1 LAFYPRA
8 LYSIF
13 KFNLL
18 PASNVLLIKL
28 STAPP
33 ASCFCGA
40 VQFSL
45 TAKPMF
51 IHACHCRDCQIQ
63 VGGPFA
69 INGII
74 EAEHVVQTKGPK
86 PKRFTMP
93 TESGRP
99 HDIYRCPTCAT
110 ALWSDYGRRKV
121 MLFVRMTTLKNAR
134 RFSPDVHIFTRSKL
148 PCDQLALIEEG
159 VGASARARATKKK
172 SKGKD
177 KPLAHTT
184 VKGAT
189 TKKPA
194 GVFSVYYDMKK
205 EWPAASL
212 KRREA
217 CLAKMKRVAK

>member
-1 LAFYPRA
+1 MG
-8 LYSIF
+8 
-13 KFNLL
+13 
-18 PASNVLLIKL
+18 KL
-28 STAPP
+28 FS

-45 TAKPMF
+45 AANPMF
-51 IHACHCRDCQIQ
+51 IHACHCRDCQVQ

-99 HDIYRCPTCAT
+99 HDIYRCPKCAT

-121 MLFVRMTTLKNAR
+121 MLFVRMTTLKDAR
-134 RFSPDVHIFTRSKL
+134 RFSPDVHIFTKSKL
-148 PCDQLALIEEG
+148 PCDELALLEEKPAPKTRG
-159 VGASARARATKKK
+159 KK
-172 SKGKD
+172 SGGQWSKD
-177 KPLAHTT
+177 APIAHTT

-194 GVFSVYYDMKK
+194 GVFSVYYDMKT

-217 CLAKMKRVAK
+217 CLK

>member
-1 LAFYPRA
+1 MGSSL
-8 LYSIF
+8 
-13 KFNLL
+13 
-18 PASNVLLIKL
+18 V
-28 STAPP
+28 

-45 TAKPMF
+45 AAEPMF
-51 IHACHCRDCQIQ
+51 IHACHCRDCQVQ

-121 MLFVRMTTLKNAR
+121 MLFVRMTMLKDAR
-134 RFSPDVHIFTRSKL
+134 RFSPDVHIFTKSKL
-148 PCDQLALIEEG
+148 PCDELAMLAN
-159 VGASARARATKKK
+159 GASARAGATNENDATSRGALPRGRAAKNKP
-172 SKGKD
+172 KD
-177 KPLAHTT
+177 APRGHTT

-212 KRREA
+212 KRRAA
-217 CLAKMKRVAK
+217 CLKTPPSP

>member
-1 LAFYPRA
+1 
-8 LYSIF
+8 
-13 KFNLL
+13 
-18 PASNVLLIKL
+18 
-28 STAPP
+28 
-33 ASCFCGA
+33 
-40 VQFSL
+40 
-45 TAKPMF
+45 MF
-51 IHACHCRDCQIQ
+51 IHACHCRDCQVQ

-86 PKRFTMP
+86 PRRYTMP

-110 ALWSDYGRRKV
+110 ALWSDYGRRKAV
-121 MLFVRMTTLKNAR
+121 LFVRMTTLKDAR
-134 RFSPDVHIFTRSKL
+134 RFSPDVHIFTKSKL
-148 PCDQLALIEEG
+148 PCDELAMHVEAAGKETARRG
-159 VGASARARATKKK
+159 KAAAKASQW
-172 SKGKD
+172 SKD
-177 KPLAHTT
+177 APLAHTT

-217 CLAKMKRVAK
+217 CLK

>member
-1 LAFYPRA
+1 M
-8 LYSIF
+8 SH
-13 KFNLL
+13 
-18 PASNVLLIKL
+18 AS
-28 STAPP
+28 

-51 IHACHCRDCQIQ
+51 IHACHCRDCQVQ

-74 EAEHVVQTKGPK
+74 EAEHVVQTKGPR

-99 HDIYRCPTCAT
+99 HDIYRCPKCAT

-121 MLFVRMTTLKNAR
+121 MLFVRMATLKDAR
-134 RFSPDVHIFTRSKL
+134 RFSPDVHIFTKSRL
-148 PCDQLALIEEG
+148 PCDELAMLAAG
-159 VGASARARATKKK
+159 GKRPAPSRGKAARSQWAKDAPVG
-172 SKGKD
+172 
-177 KPLAHTT
+177 HTT

-194 GVFSVYYDMKK
+194 GVFSVYYDMQT

-217 CLAKMKRVAK
+217 CLAKMKK

>member
-1 LAFYPRA
+1 
-8 LYSIF
+8 
-13 KFNLL
+13 
-18 PASNVLLIKL
+18 
-28 STAPP
+28 
-33 ASCFCGA
+33 
-40 VQFSL
+40 
-45 TAKPMF
+45 MF

-86 PKRFTMP
+86 PRRFTMP

-121 MLFVRMTTLKNAR
+121 MLFVRMATLKDAH
-134 RFSPDVHIFTRSKL
+134 RFNPDVHIFTRSRL
-148 PCDQLALIEEG
+148 PCDPLVLIE
-159 VGASARARATKKK
+159 GAPARKPRAGKPK
-172 SKGKD
+172 SQWQAD
-177 KPLAHTT
+177 APLGHTLP
-184 VKGAT
+184 KGAT

-217 CLAKMKRVAK
+217 CLTGMKK

>member
-1 LAFYPRA
+1 MSDFL
-8 LYSIF
+8 
-13 KFNLL
+13 
-18 PASNVLLIKL
+18 
-28 STAPP
+28 

-45 TAKPMF
+45 TARPMF

-63 VGGPFA
+63 TGGPFA

-74 EAEHVVQTKGPK
+74 EAEHVVQTKGPR
-86 PKRFTMP
+86 PRRYTMP

-99 HDIYRCPTCAT
+99 HDIYRCPKCAT

-121 MLFVRMTTLKNAR
+121 MLFVRMVTLKDAR

-148 PCDQLALIEEG
+148 PCDELMLLE
-159 VGASARARATKKK
+159 ASPRGGATKKEAKPAAK
-172 SKGKD
+172 SQWSKD
-177 KPLAHTT
+177 APIAHTT

-194 GVFSVYYDMKK
+194 GVFSVYYDMKT

-217 CLAKMKRVAK
+217 CLKKLSSPA

>member
-1 LAFYPRA
+1 
-8 LYSIF
+8 
-13 KFNLL
+13 
-18 PASNVLLIKL
+18 
-28 STAPP
+28 
-33 ASCFCGA
+33 
-40 VQFSL
+40 
-45 TAKPMF
+45 MF

-86 PKRFTMP
+86 PKRYPMP

-121 MLFVRMTTLKNAR
+121 MLFVRMTLLRPKKGFGGQALRLTN
-134 RFSPDVHIFTRSKL
+134 PDAHIFTKSKL
-148 PCDQLALIEEG
+148 PCDELMLLDEVLALK
-159 VGASARARATKKK
+159 ARGKKTKSQW
-172 SKGKD
+172 SKD
-177 KPLAHTT
+177 APIAHTT

-194 GVFSVYYDMKK
+194 GVFSVYYDMQT

-217 CLAKMKRVAK
+217 CLAAMKPKAG

>member
-1 LAFYPRA
+1 MKPT
-8 LYSIF
+8 YS
-13 KFNLL
+13 
-18 PASNVLLIKL
+18 
-28 STAPP
+28 

-45 TAKPMF
+45 TARPMF
-51 IHACHCRDCQIQ
+51 IHACHCRDCQVQ

-86 PKRFTMP
+86 PRRFTMA
-93 TESGRP
+93 TKSGRP

-121 MLFVRMTTLKNAR
+121 MLFVRMATLKDAR
-134 RFSPDVHIFTRSKL
+134 RFSPDVHIFTHSKL
-148 PCDQLALIEEG
+148 PCDQIALLKEG
-159 VGASARARATKKK
+159 RATGALPGGRATRKK
-172 SKGKD
+172 SKNA
-177 KPLAHTT
+177 PIAHTT

-194 GVFSVYYDMKK
+194 GVFSVYYDMQT

-217 CLAKMKRVAK
+217 CLAK

>member
-1 LAFYPRA
+1 MPLKI
-8 LYSIF
+8 L
-13 KFNLL
+13 
-18 PASNVLLIKL
+18 
-28 STAPP
+28 

-40 VQFSL
+40 VRFSL

-121 MLFVRMTTLKNAR
+121 MLFVRMTLLR
-134 RFSPDVHIFTRSKL
+134 RGSGGQALTNPDVHIFTKSKL
-148 PCDQLALIEEG
+148 PCD
-159 VGASARARATKKK
+159 
-172 SKGKD
+172 
-177 KPLAHTT
+177 PLAVMEGSADPSGRDKAVGRTAL
-184 VKGAT
+184 KGGT
-189 TKKPA
+189 TKTPA
-194 GVFSVYYDMKK
+194 GVFRVYYDMQK

-217 CLAKMKRVAK
+217 VMAQMK

>member
-1 LAFYPRA
+1 L
-8 LYSIF
+8 
-13 KFNLL
+13 N
-18 PASNVLLIKL
+18 NV
-28 STAPP
+28 TCFD

-51 IHACHCRDCQIQ
+51 IHACHCRDCQVQ

-86 PKRFTMP
+86 PRRFTMP

-99 HDIYRCPTCAT
+99 HDIYRCPKCAT

-121 MLFVRMTTLKNAR
+121 MLFVRMTLLRQGSGGQATRKLTN
-134 RFSPDVHIFTRSKL
+134 PDVHIFTRSKL
-148 PCDQLALIEEG
+148 PCDQLILLDEALPPKMRG
-159 VGASARARATKKK
+159 KK
-172 SKGKD
+172 SGGQWSKD
-177 KPLAHTT
+177 APIAHTT

-194 GVFSVYYDMKK
+194 GVFSVYYDMKA

-217 CLAKMKRVAK
+217 CLKKPPSP

>member
-1 LAFYPRA
+1 ML
-8 LYSIF
+8 
-13 KFNLL
+13 
-18 PASNVLLIKL
+18 
-28 STAPP
+28 T

-51 IHACHCRDCQIQ
+51 IHACHCRDCQVQ

-86 PKRFTMP
+86 PKRYTMP

-121 MLFVRMTTLKNAR
+121 MLFVRMTTLKDAR
-134 RFSPDVHIFTRSKL
+134 RFSPDVHIFTKSRL
-148 PCDQLALIEEG
+148 PCDELALL
-159 VGASARARATKKK
+159 ATSRVKPGKKGGGQW
-172 SKGKD
+172 SKD
-177 KPLAHTT
+177 APLGRTT

-194 GVFSVYYDMKK
+194 GVFSVYYDMQK

-217 CLAKMKRVAK
+217 CLSKLKH

>member
-1 LAFYPRA
+1 MAGSMCERTKARQSF
-8 LYSIF
+8 
-13 KFNLL
+13 
-18 PASNVLLIKL
+18 
-28 STAPP
+28 P

-40 VQFSL
+40 VEFSL
-45 TAKPMF
+45 TAPPMF
-51 IHACHCRDCQIQ
+51 IHACHCRDCQVQ

-74 EAEHVVQTKGPK
+74 EAKNVVQTKGPK

-99 HDIYRCPTCAT
+99 HDIYRCPKCAT

-121 MLFVRMTTLKNAR
+121 MLFVRMATLKDAR

-148 PCDQLALIEEG
+148 PCDQLALLED
-159 VGASARARATKKK
+159 GASAGAGVISKVSASKARGK
-172 SKGKD
+172 SGGQWAKD
-177 KPLAHTT
+177 APIAHTT
-184 VKGAT
+184 VNGAS

-194 GVFSVYYDMKK
+194 GVFSVYYDMQT

-217 CLAKMKRVAK
+217 CWLR